1 LGIAAMVSILK
12 RLNIP
17 PSPRLWLTR
26 RHFRQLRLFGI
37 WLLLFSIF
45 QSPFSTLA
53 QSKKDL
59 EKKKQQLHKDIE
71 YTNKLLSQTR
81 KNKSASLNQLITLNK
96 KITYRSELI
105 GTIHTEINTVDQQI
119 TYTNSQIDS
128 ILGRLDELK
137 KHYADLLYFAYKNQG
152 AFSKLSFIFSASDF
166 NQAYQRLK
174 YLQQLSSYRVHQR
187 NLIRE
192 LADSLRGKKDNL
204 AGVRTEKSQLLT
216 VQQKEKKNLDKEKN
230 EQIAMVN
237 TLSGKEKKLKA
248 DLKDKQKLEAKLNK
262 LIENAIRKEIE
273 SAQLAAKKKAQSTM
287 TASVNKKKTKV
298 ESKPYVLSATP
309 ETIKL
314 SNDFENN
321 RGKLPWPVEQG
332 FISSSYG
339 RHAHPVWKDVVV
351 NNSGVDINSSKGAK
365 VRTIFEGKVTKV
377 IVIMNKYAVI
387 VQHGEYFTVYS
398 NLQDVSVKSGDMIT
412 IKQVIGTV
420 QTDDEGKS
428 EVHLEI
434 WKGSSKMD
442 PAGWITARR

>member
-1 LGIAAMVSILK
+1 MSSGKLIFKYNSGI
-12 RLNIP
+12 
-17 PSPRLWLTR
+17 
-26 RHFRQLRLFGI
+26 
-37 WLLLFSIF
+37 LLLSGVFFLLISFLPGSAI
-45 QSPFSTLA
+45 A

-81 KNKSASLNQLITLNK
+81 KTKSASLNQLITLNK

-105 GTIHTEINTVDQQI
+105 GTIHSEINTVDKQI
-119 TYTNSQIDS
+119 TYTNAQIDS

-137 KHYADLLYFAYKNQG
+137 KHYAELLYYAYKNQG
-152 AFSKLSFIFSASDF
+152 AFSKLSFIFSSSDF

-174 YLQQLSSYRVHQR
+174 YLQQLSAYRVHQR

-192 LADSLRGKKDNL
+192 LADSLRGKKDQL
-204 AGVRTEKSQLLT
+204 AGVRTEKSQLLN
-216 VQQKEKKNLDKEKN
+216 VQQKEKKNLDKEKT

-237 TLSGKEKKLKA
+237 SLSSKEKKLKA

-262 LIENAIRKEIE
+262 LIENAIKKEIE
-273 SAQLAAKKKAQSTM
+273 AAQLAAKKKAQSTM
-287 TASVNKKKTKV
+287 TASVNKKKTTKV
-298 ESKPYVLSATP
+298 ESKPYVLSSTP
-309 ETIKL
+309 ETIRL

-321 RGKLPWPVEQG
+321 RGRLPWPVEQG

-339 RHAHPVWKDVVV
+339 RHSHPVWKDVVV

-398 NLQDVSVKSGDMIT
+398 NLQDVSVKSGDIVT
-412 IKQVIGTV
+412 TKQVIGTV

-442 PAGWITARR
+442 PEGWITARR

>member
-1 LGIAAMVSILK
+1 MSSGKLKLQVISGVTFLAVTFFVFVSLLGNYS
-12 RLNIP
+12 
-17 PSPRLWLTR
+17 
-26 RHFRQLRLFGI
+26 
-37 WLLLFSIF
+37 
-45 QSPFSTLA
+45 LA

-59 EKKKQQLHKDIE
+59 EKKKQQLHQDIE

-81 KNKSASLNQLITLNK
+81 KNKSASLNELITLNK

-105 GTIHTEINTVDQQI
+105 GTIHSEISNVDGQI
-119 TYTNSQIDS
+119 VYTNSQIDS
-128 ILGRLDELK
+128 ILGRMDELK

-152 AFSKLSFIFSASDF
+152 AFSKLSFIFSSSDF
-166 NQAYQRLK
+166 NQAYKRLK
-174 YLQQLSSYRVHQR
+174 YLQELSAYRIHQR

-192 LADSLRGKKDNL
+192 LADSLRGKKNQL
-204 AGVRTEKSQLLT
+204 ADVRTEKSQLLT
-216 VQQKEKKNLDKEKN
+216 VQQMERKNLDKEKT
-230 EQIAMVN
+230 EQMAMVN
-237 TLSGKEKKLKA
+237 SLSSKEKKLKS

-273 SAQLAAKKKAQSTM
+273 AAQLAAKKKAQSTM
-287 TASVNKKKTKV
+287 TASVDKKKSPKI

-309 ETIKL
+309 ETIRL

-339 RHAHPVWKDVVV
+339 RHSHPVWKDVVV

-365 VRTIFEGKVTKV
+365 VRSIFEGKVTKV

-398 NLQDVSVKSGDMIT
+398 NLQDVAVKSGDMIT
-412 IKQVIGTV
+412 TKQVIGTV

-442 PAGWITARR
+442 PEGWITARR

>member
-1 LGIAAMVSILK
+1 MSGVNIFFSGIPGRVGCIFLALF
-12 RLNIP
+12 L
-17 PSPRLWLTR
+17 
-26 RHFRQLRLFGI
+26 LFGN
-37 WLLLFSIF
+37 SV
-45 QSPFSTLA
+45 SA
-53 QSKKDL
+53 QSKKEL

-81 KNKSASLNQLITLNK
+81 KNKSASLNELITLNK

-105 GTIHTEINTVDQQI
+105 GTIHSEIHSVDGEI

-128 ILGRLDELK
+128 ILGRMDELK

-174 YLQQLSSYRVHQR
+174 YLQQLSAYRVHQR

-192 LADSLRGKKDNL
+192 LTDSLRGKKTQL
-204 AGVRTEKSQLLT
+204 ADVRNEKSQLLT

-230 EQIAMVN
+230 QQIAVVN
-237 TLSGKEKKLKA
+237 SLSSKEKKLKS

-273 SAQLAAKKKAQSTM
+273 AAQLAAKKKAQSTM
-287 TASVNKKKTKV
+287 TASVDKKKSPKL

-309 ETIKL
+309 ETIRL

-339 RHAHPVWKDVVV
+339 RHSHPVWKDVVV

-365 VRTIFEGKVTKV
+365 VRSIFEGKVTKV

-412 IKQVIGTV
+412 TKQVIGTV

-442 PAGWITARR
+442 PEGWITARRN

>member
-1 LGIAAMVSILK
+1 MILISNGFFILPRPSLRWVSLHFIRMR
-12 RLNIP
+12 RLC
-17 PSPRLWLTR
+17 
-26 RHFRQLRLFGI
+26 I

-45 QSPFSTLA
+45 QFPFSSDG
-53 QSKKDL
+53 QSKKEL
-59 EKKKQQLHKDIE
+59 EKKKEQLQKDIE

-81 KNKSASLNQLITLNK
+81 KTKSASLNELITLNK

-105 GTIHTEINTVDQQI
+105 GTIHSEINSVDGQI
-119 TYTNSQIDS
+119 DYTNSQIDS
-128 ILGRLDELK
+128 ILGRMDELK

-174 YLQQLSSYRVHQR
+174 YLQELSSYRIHQR
-187 NLIRE
+187 NLIRQ
-192 LADSLRGKKDNL
+192 LADSLREKKGQL
-204 AGVRTEKSQLLT
+204 AGVRNEKSQLLT
-216 VQQKEKKNLDKEKN
+216 VRQKEKNNLDKEKK
-230 EQIAMVN
+230 EQIVVVN
-237 TLSGKEKKLKA
+237 SLASKEKKLKA

-273 SAQLAAKKKAQSTM
+273 AAQLAAKKKAQSTV
-287 TASVNKKKTKV
+287 TASVDKKKTKV

-309 ETIKL
+309 ETIRL

-339 RHAHPVWKDVVV
+339 RHSHPVWRDVVV

-365 VRTIFEGKVTKV
+365 VRSIFEGKVTKV

-387 VQHGEYFTVYS
+387 IQHGEYFTVYS
-398 NLQDVSVKSGDMIT
+398 NLQDVSVKSGDMVT
-412 IKQVIGTV
+412 TKQLIGTV

-442 PAGWITARR
+442 PEGWITARK

>member
-1 LGIAAMVSILK
+1 MVSTLK
-12 RLNIP
+12 SLFNFSI
-17 PSPRLWLTR
+17 
-26 RHFRQLRLFGI
+26 RHLRPICI
-37 WLLLFSIF
+37 WLFLFSIF
-45 QSPFSTLA
+45 SFPFSTLA

-96 KITYRSELI
+96 KITSRSELI
-105 GTIHTEINTVDQQI
+105 GTIHTEINSVDGQI
-119 TYTNSQIDS
+119 NYTNAQIDS
-128 ILGRLDELK
+128 ILGRMDQIK

-166 NQAYQRLK
+166 NQAYQRMK
-174 YLQQLSSYRVHQR
+174 YLQQLSEYRIHQR

-192 LADSLRGKKDNL
+192 LADSLSGKKDKL
-204 AGVRTEKSQLLT
+204 ADVRKEKTQLLT
-216 VQQKEKKNLDKEKN
+216 VQQKEKKNLDKEKK
-230 EQIAMVN
+230 EQMAMVN
-237 TLSGKEKKLKA
+237 SLASKEKKLKS

-262 LIENAIRKEIE
+262 LIENAIKKEIE
-273 SAQLAAKKKAQSTM
+273 AAQLAAKKKSQSTT
-287 TASVNKKKTKV
+287 TASVDRKKPKI

-309 ETIKL
+309 ETIRL

-339 RHAHPVWKDVVV
+339 RHSHPIWKDVVV

-365 VRTIFEGKVTKV
+365 VRSIFEGKVTKV
-377 IVIMNKYAVI
+377 IVIMNKYAI
-387 VQHGEYFTVYS
+387 IIQHGEYFTVYS
-398 NLQDVSVKSGDMIT
+398 NLQDVSVKSGDIIT
-412 IKQVIGTV
+412 TKQVIGTV

-442 PAGWITARR
+442 PANWITARR

>member
-1 LGIAAMVSILK
+1 VI
-12 RLNIP
+12 
-17 PSPRLWLTR
+17 
-26 RHFRQLRLFGI
+26 
-37 WLLLFSIF
+37 
-45 QSPFSTLA
+45 A
-53 QSKKDL
+53 QSKKEL
-59 EKKKQQLHKDIE
+59 ERKKQQLHKDIE

-105 GTIHTEINTVDQQI
+105 GTIHSEINSVDKDI

-137 KHYADLLYFAYKNQG
+137 KHYADLLYYAYKNQG

-174 YLQQLSSYRVHQR
+174 YLQQLSAYRIHQR

-192 LADSLRGKKDNL
+192 LADSLRGKKDQL

-216 VQQKEKKNLDKEKN
+216 VQQKEKKNLDKEKT

-237 TLSGKEKKLKA
+237 SLSSKEKKLKS
-248 DLKDKQKLEAKLNK
+248 DLKDKQKTEARLNRM
-262 LIENAIRKEIE
+262 IEDAIKKEIAA
-273 SAQLAAKKKAQSTM
+273 AQLAAKKKAQSTM
-287 TASVNKKKTKV
+287 TASVDRKKTPKV

-309 ETIKL
+309 ETIRL

-339 RHAHPVWKDVVV
+339 RHSHPVWKDVVV

-398 NLQDVSVKSGDMIT
+398 NLQDVSVKSGDMVT
-412 IKQVIGTV
+412 TKHVIGTV

-442 PAGWITARR
+442 PEGWITARR